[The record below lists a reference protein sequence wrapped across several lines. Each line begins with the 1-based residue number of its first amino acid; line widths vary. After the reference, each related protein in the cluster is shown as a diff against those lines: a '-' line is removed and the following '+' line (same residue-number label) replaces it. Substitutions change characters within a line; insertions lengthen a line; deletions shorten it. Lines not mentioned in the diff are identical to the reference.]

1 MDATQDRTE
10 LFEQEALKHL
20 DALYRTALRM
30 TRNPQDAEDLVQ
42 ETYLRAYRFFDQF
55 RPGTN
60 LRAWLFKILTNSYI
74 NTYRRASAEPRNT
87 SLEDTEEFSLYHQM
101 AREVQ
106 TGSLGWD
113 VEAQVLDRFA
123 EADIREAIENLPEA
137 FRMTVLLADVEG
149 FSYKEIA
156 EITGVSKGTVMSR
169 LFRGRRLLQKA
180 LWERARAAGIARA

>member
-42 ETYLRAYRFFDQF
+42 ETYLRAYRFLDQF
-55 RPGTN
+55 QPGTN
-60 LRAWLFKILTNSYI
+60 MRAWLFKILTNNYI
-74 NTYRRASAEPRNT
+74 NSYRKAAAEPKNT
-87 SLEDTEEFSLYHQM
+87 SLDDTEDFSLYHQM
-101 AREVQ
+101 AREIQ
-106 TGSLGWD
+106 SGGLGED
-113 VEAQVLDRFA
+113 VEAKVLDRFA
-123 EADIREAIENLPEA
+123 EQDIREAIENLPEA

-149 FSYKEIA
+149 FSYKDIA
-156 EITGVSKGTVMSR
+156 EITDVSKGTVMSR

-180 LWERARAAGIARA
+180 LWERARAAGFART